1 MQGRFIYIGT
11 KIQVECLEHKI
22 NWLRTVKKTVDLDDW
37 KTNKRYICNL
47 SNPHHFQNCRDPR
60 LI

>member
-1 MQGRFIYIGT
+1 MFIGT

-22 NWLRTVKKTVDLDDW
+22 NWIRTGKKTVGVDDS
-37 KTNKRYICNL
+37 KKNRRYICNL
-47 SNPHHFQNCRDPR
+47 SNPPHFHNCRDPH